1 MASYLRFKVLLRLL
15 SCFLSL
21 ALQETAPIEML
32 ITILGV
38 VAFFGT
44 PARLGLCCGRAW
56 HGGLVNSKQPSRGG
70 HIDRGGQPASAGAER
85 PARSQR
91 PPRTAPGQRRPRSS
105 SPRASRN
112 SGVSKVRRGVGLSVV
127 SAQKAALIDRSTWKG
142 KFKAFLPTL
151 VLPHVTIIAVAII
164 GAISVLLAT
173 GSSFVALPA
182 TIAQL
187 WLLAHA
193 APVASPSTVLSVVP
207 VVPAFLVARAMARWI
222 RVPIKDRVS
231 ISDLVLLQALTV
243 VFPLALTGV
252 ACGMLYDAASVLP
265 VAVPPV
271 GTAMLR
277 AVVVHEFGLIAAMG
291 VRLWRLLVVRW
302 KMSPVVVDAALYAR
316 DFLLRL
322 GAVGVL
328 AVLVSLIVHGSTT
341 VSMAGMFGDEVHGG
355 GPVAIVAMI
364 ALSLLYL
371 LNAAV
376 WSAAVLSGSEMHV
389 GDGVVSVFGVAPS
402 PLPPLPLF
410 AAMPV
415 QAWVVAPVLLL
426 APVAVSSA
434 MAYRRVAHSERALSE
449 FAFAGLFAALG
460 CAVAVFMSSGDA
472 GAFGFVGS
480 TFWLTV
486 ALVALWCSVPG
497 ILIALIHGFM
507 AVKAPL
513 SKRDIEPADD
523 EVAETDVEDTDA
535 AELEEIDVEESE
547 TEEEAESEAP
557 EGAEPADPESAE
569 NLEAAE
575 TTEEEAEAED
585 PEDAEAVEEAEA
597 EDIEAEE
604 LDPEKPDAE
613 AVEDAEAEDI
623 EAEELDAKEI
633 DAEEL
638 DVEDGESEQPGRG

>member
-1 MASYLRFKVLLRLL
+1 M
-15 SCFLSL
+15 
-21 ALQETAPIEML
+21 
-32 ITILGV
+32 
-38 VAFFGT
+38 
-44 PARLGLCCGRAW
+44 
-56 HGGLVNSKQPSRGG
+56 NSKQPSRGG
-70 HIDRGGQPASAGAER
+70 QIDRGGQPASAGAER
-85 PARSQR
+85 PARSGR

-105 SPRASRN
+105 SPRATRN

-193 APVASPSTVLSVVP
+193 APVASSSTVLSVVP
-207 VVPAFLVARAMARWI
+207 VVPAFLVARAMARRI
-222 RVPIKDRVS
+222 RVLIKDRVS
-231 ISDLVLLQALTV
+231 ISDLVLLQALTFA
-243 VFPLALTGV
+243 FPLTLTGV
-252 ACGMLYDAASVLP
+252 ACAMLYDAASVLP

-277 AVVVHEFGLIAAMG
+277 AVIVHEFGLIAAMG

-322 GAVGVL
+322 GAVGV
-328 AVLVSLIVHGSTT
+328 AAMLVSLIVHGSTT
-341 VSMAGMFGDEVHGG
+341 VSMAGTFGDEVHGG
-355 GPVAIVAMI
+355 GPVAIAAMI

-371 LNAAV
+371 PNAAV

-389 GDGVVSVFGVAPS
+389 GDGVVSLFGVAPS

-410 AAMPV
+410 AAMPMH
-415 QAWVVAPVLLL
+415 AWVVAPVLLL

-460 CAVAVFMSSGDA
+460 CAVAVFMASGDA
-472 GAFGFVGS
+472 GAFGFVGA

-486 ALVALWCSVPG
+486 ALVALWCAVPG

-513 SKRDIEPADD
+513 AKRVD
-523 EVAETDVEDTDA
+523 TDV
-535 AELEEIDVEESE
+535 AELEEIENI
-547 TEEEAESEAP
+547 EEA
-557 EGAEPADPESAE
+557 
-569 NLEAAE
+569 
-575 TTEEEAEAED
+575 EEEAEAKSAEKAEPED
-585 PEDAEAVEEAEA
+585 PEDAENLEDAGAAEEEAEA

-604 LDPEKPDAE
+604 LDPEEP
-613 AVEDAEAEDI
+613 
-623 EAEELDAKEI
+623 

-638 DVEDGESEQPGRG
+638 NPEEPDAEESDVEDEESEQPGRG

>member
-15 SCFLSL
+15 SRFLSL

-44 PARLGLCCGRAW
+44 PARLGLCCGHAW

-70 HIDRGGQPASAGAER
+70 HIDRGGHPASAGVER

-151 VLPHVTIIAVAII
+151 LLPHVTIIAVAII

-193 APVASPSTVLSVVP
+193 APVASSSTVLSVVP
-207 VVPAFLVARAMARWI
+207 VVPAFLVARAMARRI
-222 RVPIKDRVS
+222 RVLIKDRVS

-243 VFPLALTGV
+243 VFPLALTGI

-322 GAVGVL
+322 GTVGVL

-376 WSAAVLSGSEMHV
+376 WAAAVLSGSEMHV

-513 SKRDIEPADD
+513 SKGDIEPADD
-523 EVAETDVEDTDA
+523 EVAETDVEGTDA

-557 EGAEPADPESAE
+557 EGAEPADPEGAE
-569 NLEAAE
+569 NLETAE
-575 TTEEEAEAED
+575 TAEEEAEAED
-585 PEDAEAVEEAEA
+585 PEDAEAVEE
-597 EDIEAEE
+597 
-604 LDPEKPDAE
+604 
-613 AVEDAEAEDI
+613 AEAEDI

>member
-1 MASYLRFKVLLRLL
+1 M
-15 SCFLSL
+15 
-21 ALQETAPIEML
+21 
-32 ITILGV
+32 
-38 VAFFGT
+38 
-44 PARLGLCCGRAW
+44 
-56 HGGLVNSKQPSRGG
+56 NSKQPSRGG
-70 HIDRGGQPASAGAER
+70 QIDRGGQPASAGAER
-85 PARSQR
+85 PARSGR

-105 SPRASRN
+105 SPRAARN
-112 SGVSKVRRGVGLSVV
+112 SGVSKVRRGAGLSVV

-151 VLPHVTIIAVAII
+151 VLPHVTIIAVVII

-193 APVASPSTVLSVVP
+193 APVASSSTVLSVVP
-207 VVPAFLVARAMARWI
+207 VVPAFLVARAMARRI
-222 RVPIKDRVS
+222 RVLIKDRVS
-231 ISDLVLLQALTV
+231 ISDLVLLQALTLA
-243 VFPLALTGV
+243 FPLALTGI
-252 ACGMLYDAASVLP
+252 ACAMLYDAASVLP

-277 AVVVHEFGLIAAMG
+277 AVIVHEFGLIAAMG

-322 GAVGVL
+322 GAVGV
-328 AVLVSLIVHGSTT
+328 AAMLVSLIVHGSTT

-355 GPVAIVAMI
+355 GPVAIAAMI

-371 LNAAV
+371 PNAAV

-389 GDGVVSVFGVAPS
+389 GDGVVSLFGVAPS

-410 AAMPV
+410 AAMPMH
-415 QAWVVAPVLLL
+415 AWVVAPVLLL

-460 CAVAVFMSSGDA
+460 CAVAVFMASGDA
-472 GAFGFVGS
+472 GAFGFVGA

-486 ALVALWCSVPG
+486 VLVALWCAVPG

-513 SKRDIEPADD
+513 AKRVD
-523 EVAETDVEDTDA
+523 TDV
-535 AELEEIDVEESE
+535 AELEEIENIEEA
-547 TEEEAESEAP
+547 EEEAEAKSAEK
-557 EGAEPADPESAE
+557 AEPEDPEDAE
-569 NLEAAE
+569 NLEDAGAA
-575 TTEEEAEAED
+575 EEEAEAEN
-585 PEDAEAVEEAEA
+585 
-597 EDIEAEE
+597 IEAEE
-604 LDPEKPDAE
+604 PDPEEPDAE
-613 AVEDAEAEDI
+613 ES
-623 EAEELDAKEI
+623 
-633 DAEEL
+633 
-638 DVEDGESEQPGRG
+638 DVEDEESEQPGRG

>member
-1 MASYLRFKVLLRLL
+1 M
-15 SCFLSL
+15 
-21 ALQETAPIEML
+21 
-32 ITILGV
+32 
-38 VAFFGT
+38 
-44 PARLGLCCGRAW
+44 
-56 HGGLVNSKQPSRGG
+56 NSKQPSRGG
-70 HIDRGGQPASAGAER
+70 QIDRGGQPASAGAER
-85 PARSQR
+85 PARSGR

-105 SPRASRN
+105 SPRATRN

-151 VLPHVTIIAVAII
+151 VLPHVTIIAVVII

-193 APVASPSTVLSVVP
+193 APVASSSTVLSVVP
-207 VVPAFLVARAMARWI
+207 VVPAFLVARAMARRI
-222 RVPIKDRVS
+222 RVLIKDRVS
-231 ISDLVLLQALTV
+231 ISDLVLLQALTFA
-243 VFPLALTGV
+243 FPLTLTGV
-252 ACGMLYDAASVLP
+252 ACAMLYDAASVLP

-277 AVVVHEFGLIAAMG
+277 AVIVHEFGLIAAMG

-322 GAVGVL
+322 GAVGV
-328 AVLVSLIVHGSTT
+328 AAMLVSLIVHGSTT
-341 VSMAGMFGDEVHGG
+341 VSMAGTFGDEVHGG
-355 GPVAIVAMI
+355 GPVAIAAMI

-371 LNAAV
+371 PNAAV

-389 GDGVVSVFGVAPS
+389 GDGVVSLFGVAPS

-410 AAMPV
+410 AAMPMH
-415 QAWVVAPVLLL
+415 AWVVAPVLLL

-460 CAVAVFMSSGDA
+460 CAVAVFMASGDA
-472 GAFGFVGS
+472 GAFGFVGA

-486 ALVALWCSVPG
+486 ALVALWCAVPG

-513 SKRDIEPADD
+513 AKRVD
-523 EVAETDVEDTDA
+523 TDV
-535 AELEEIDVEESE
+535 AELEEIENI
-547 TEEEAESEAP
+547 EEA
-557 EGAEPADPESAE
+557 
-569 NLEAAE
+569 
-575 TTEEEAEAED
+575 EEEAEAKSAEKAEPED
-585 PEDAEAVEEAEA
+585 PEDAENLEDAGAAEEEAEA

-604 LDPEKPDAE
+604 LDPEEP
-613 AVEDAEAEDI
+613 
-623 EAEELDAKEI
+623 

-638 DVEDGESEQPGRG
+638 NPEEPDAEESDVEDEESEQPGRG

>member
-15 SCFLSL
+15 SRFLSL

-44 PARLGLCCGRAW
+44 PARLGLCCGHAW

-70 HIDRGGQPASAGAER
+70 HIDRGGQPASAGVER

-193 APVASPSTVLSVVP
+193 APVASSSTVLSVVP
-207 VVPAFLVARAMARWI
+207 VVPAFLVARAMARRI
-222 RVPIKDRVS
+222 RVLIKDRVS

-291 VRLWRLLVVRW
+291 VRLLVVRW

-486 ALVALWCSVPG
+486 VLVALWCSVPG

-523 EVAETDVEDTDA
+523 EVTETDVEDTDA

-557 EGAEPADPESAE
+557 EGADPADPESAE
-569 NLEAAE
+569 NLEAVE
-575 TTEEEAEAED
+575 TAEEEAEAED

-604 LDPEKPDAE
+604 R
-613 AVEDAEAEDI
+613 
-623 EAEELDAKEI
+623 DAKEI

-638 DVEDGESEQPGRG
+638 DVEDGESE